1 MIRPDVNI
9 TLRPYKIYK
18 DDHSKDVPVG
28 YGNDKRGKYL
38 KFQVLDIN
46 TGEKGKLTG
55 FAYLNVYTDIPLKI
69 NDVVTVDKILYVQ
82 VKRMGY
88 RTVTVIGI
96 TIKQTSPNVI
106 QDNIKD
112 EDEFVMPSFGLDD

>member
-9 TLRPYKIYK
+9 TLRPYKTYK

-28 YGNDKRGKYL
+28 YGNDIRGEYL
-38 KFQVLDIN
+38 KFQVLDVN

-55 FAYLNVYTDIPLKI
+55 FAYLNVYTDVPLKVY
-69 NDVVTVDKILYVQ
+69 DMVTVDKILYVQ

-96 TIKQTSPNVI
+96 TIKQSNPDV
-106 QDNIKD
+106 IKD
-112 EDEFVMPSFGLDD
+112 IRDNDEFIMPSFGLDD